1 MGKKK
6 HATAATTPPTGRG
19 RSGSIS
25 DDAEICS
32 QGDSSLRLLV
42 EDLRAEV
49 GRQRQIIGVLE
60 TRLNFVL
67 SMFGVDDVSVCA
79 NEVVPVSVADS
90 VVVNAKATH
99 APSPMSSF
107 RGAVLS
113 AVYSDMKE
121 QEIRSKNFIISGLPT
136 SADNEDKTVVEALC
150 EEELHVKPV
159 VKSCRRLGKVI
170 PGKVRPLKVTVR
182 TAEQATSVI
191 AAAKNLTK
199 SNDEY
204 VQRNVYINADLTKVQ
219 ADAAYRARCQRRQA
233 RAARESQ
240 PSSQQNVLR
249 SNADE
254 FVPSGRH

>member
-1 MGKKK
+1 
-6 HATAATTPPTGRG
+6 
-19 RSGSIS
+19 
-25 DDAEICS
+25 
-32 QGDSSLRLLV
+32 V
-42 EDLRAEV
+42 EDLRAAVE
-49 GRQRQIIGVLE
+49 RQRQIIGELE

-67 SMFGVDDVSVCA
+67 SMFGVDDVSVSA
-79 NEVVPVSVADS
+79 NEVVPDTNDTNATVSVADS
-90 VVVNAKATH
+90 GVVNAKATH
-99 APSPMSSF
+99 APSPMSPF
-107 RGAVLS
+107 RVAVLS

-121 QEIRSKNFIISGLPT
+121 QEIRSKNFIISGLT
-136 SADNEDKTVVEALC
+136 ASADNEDKTVVEALC

-191 AAAKNLTK
+191 AAAKNLRK

-204 VQRNVYINADLTKVQ
+204 VQRNVYINADLTKAQ

-233 RAARESQ
+233 RAARDSQ

>member
-6 HATAATTPPTGRG
+6 HATAATALPTGRG

-191 AAAKNLTK
+191 AAAKNLRK

-204 VQRNVYINADLTKVQ
+204 VQRNVYINADLTKAQ
-219 ADAAYRARCQRRQA
+219 ADAAYRARCQQRQA
-233 RAARESQ
+233 RAARDSQ